1 MAELY
6 TDRYRHIFRAYD
18 IRGVTG
24 DTMTEPVMER
34 LGLAYSALVPGKTVV
49 VSRDARLS
57 GEKLTSAF
65 IHGLQRGGKDVI
77 CTGILPLGAGM
88 FYAWR
93 QKKPFVMV
101 TASHLTKEW
110 NGLKFFTAEGIGFME
125 EDLERIKDNFFSDSV
140 KDCLKSGFGR
150 VTEMENTEVIRRYIG
165 FLNEKMSTDRPL
177 KVVLDPGNGAAGVL
191 VKALFEKG
199 GFEVSVIN
207 EEPDGN
213 FPNRDSDP
221 VNTDLK
227 DLKKEV
233 LKGADLGIALDGDGD
248 RIVIMDDT
256 GTKLTTEQMSYIIL
270 NELLIEQKGPIIANV
285 EVTRTI
291 DRIAEQHDRE
301 VFRIMVGHN
310 YLVKWTYD
318 KKAAFGLEP
327 SGHYTLPFLFPFD
340 DSLAISFYFA
350 CVLSR
355 RKRKL
360 SRIAAEVPIFPTGRY
375 RFEVA
380 DDKKFQVIEE
390 LREHLRKVH
399 GNINTMDGV
408 RVEFD
413 NGWVL
418 IRASNTGPKIR
429 MTIEANTKDD
439 LEQIRREY
447 AALLEKYINK

>member
-1 MAELY
+1 
-6 TDRYRHIFRAYD
+6 
-18 IRGVTG
+18 
-24 DTMTEPVMER
+24 
-34 LGLAYSALVPGKTVV
+34 
-49 VSRDARLS
+49 
-57 GEKLTSAF
+57 
-65 IHGLQRGGKDVI
+65 
-77 CTGILPLGAGM
+77 
-88 FYAWR
+88 
-93 QKKPFVMV
+93 
-101 TASHLTKEW
+101 
-110 NGLKFFTAEGIGFME
+110 
-125 EDLERIKDNFFSDSV
+125 
-140 KDCLKSGFGR
+140 
-150 VTEMENTEVIRRYIG
+150 
-165 FLNEKMSTDRPL
+165 
-177 KVVLDPGNGAAGVL
+177 
-191 VKALFEKG
+191 
-199 GFEVSVIN
+199 
-207 EEPDGN
+207 
-213 FPNRDSDP
+213 
-221 VNTDLK
+221 
-227 DLKKEV
+227 
-233 LKGADLGIALDGDGD
+233 
-248 RIVIMDDT
+248 
-256 GTKLTTEQMSYIIL
+256 
-270 NELLIEQKGPIIANV
+270 
-285 EVTRTI
+285 
-291 DRIAEQHDRE
+291 
-301 VFRIMVGHN
+301 MVGHN

-408 RVEFD
+408 RLDFD

-447 AALLEKYINK
+447 ALLLEKYIR